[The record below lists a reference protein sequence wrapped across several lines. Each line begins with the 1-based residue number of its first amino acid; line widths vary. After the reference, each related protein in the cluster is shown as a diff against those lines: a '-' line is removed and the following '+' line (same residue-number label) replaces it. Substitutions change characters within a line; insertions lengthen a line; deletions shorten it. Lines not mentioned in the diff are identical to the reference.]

1 MRIIV
6 WAGAAALAA
15 SATFARAAAPEVKI
29 VDIKVYVFLEHADK
43 LSDDLVGT
51 EGLLNA
57 PRGGAPGGDTAT
69 GVLVDLTFSGEKN
82 GAPKAGASKA
92 PAATVDLTQT
102 TRDGGRI
109 VTHKAF
115 DTIAFGPEGIAH
127 KAIYLEGA
135 TCMPLDIDAR
145 AGRTSKSARIAFQCD
160 AVREP
165 N

>member
-15 SATFARAAAPEVKI
+15 TAAVARAAAPEVKI
-29 VDIKVYVFLEHADK
+29 VDVKVYVFLEHADK
-43 LSDDLVGT
+43 LSDDLVGG
-51 EGLLNA
+51 EGLVNA

-69 GVLVDLTFSGEKN
+69 GVLVDLTFAGEKN
-82 GAPKAGASKA
+82 GSPKPSKT

-102 TRDGGRI
+102 SRDGARI
-109 VTHKAF
+109 VTHKVF

-127 KAIYLEGA
+127 KAIFLDGA
-135 TCMPLDIDAR
+135 TCMPLDVDVR
-145 AGRTSKSARIAFQCD
+145 AGRTSKSARIDFQCD
-160 AVREP
+160 VVRAP